1 MDPLFKNIWEVA
13 KHLSQKGKVTTST
26 RTPFFIEKEI
36 LTSGV
41 EDEDTEATPR
51 NIIKHPENKPL
62 AVIEKSAL
70 YVRESYED
78 LYDLII
84 NQVDGNFKYKLLV
97 TGTSGVGK
105 SCFLIYLLIQ
115 LFHDFEDVTII
126 LQSIQNEYFYCFQSS
141 DFSVGSYDDFSAY
154 FRSSKTWYL
163 ADGILSP
170 KLVPAKT
177 VVALSAKGVY
187 KDEFQEF
194 DKILVRQLYLPPW
207 SLEELLVCQKH
218 IFQNVPKD
226 IILNLYDKVGGVP
239 RYVLRRA
246 DDALQCCKDPRMPDE
261 KDIIKR
267 ALGRVA
273 TALQQVKNFDD
284 LILCVTE
291 DAYYIQYSSRLV
303 HRWPDPF
310 YDSYYL
316 QWASRYIYDNIQER
330 LEKQSSNDLLE
341 RIQRMKNFPSAR
353 GI

>member
-1 MDPLFKNIWEVA
+1 
-13 KHLSQKGKVTTST
+13 
-26 RTPFFIEKEI
+26 
-36 LTSGV
+36 
-41 EDEDTEATPR
+41 
-51 NIIKHPENKPL
+51 
-62 AVIEKSAL
+62 
-70 YVRESYED
+70 
-78 LYDLII
+78 
-84 NQVDGNFKYKLLV
+84 
-97 TGTSGVGK
+97 
-105 SCFLIYLLIQ
+105 

-126 LQSIQNEYFYCFQSS
+126 LQSIQSEYFYCFQSS

-163 ADGILSP
+163 AAGILSP

-177 VVALSAKGVY
+177 VVALSAKDVY

-207 SLEELLVCQKH
+207 SLEELLFCQKH

-226 IILNLYDKVGGVP
+226 IMLNLYDKVGGVP

-246 DDALQCCKDPRMPDE
+246 DDALQYCKDPKMPDE

-273 TALQQVKNFDD
+273 SALQRVKNFDD

-291 DAYYIQYSSRLV
+291 DAYYIQYSSYLV
-303 HRWPDPF
+303 HRWPNPS

-316 QWASRYIYDNIQER
+316 KWASRYIYDNIQER